1 MNTQPRQH
9 YAHREFRREISEELA
24 IKYAIACEVLAH
36 YRDAH
41 IVDVEV
47 RHTAWA
53 GRPAMKVRV
62 TFTSERKDEDD
73 AIASEV
79 IGNSMDE
86 ILRRLRAPR
95 ATVTSL
101 SKARQARR
109 AVDPAEAK

>member
-1 MNTQPRQH
+1 MNTQPKLH
-9 YAHREFRREISEELA
+9 YAHREFRREISEDLA
-24 IKYAIACEVLAH
+24 IKYAITCEVLQY

-47 RHTAWA
+47 RHTTWA

-73 AIASEV
+73 AIANEV
-79 IGNSMDE
+79 IGRSMDE
-86 ILRRLRAPR
+86 ILRRLTAPP

-101 SKARQARR
+101 SEARLARR
-109 AVDPAEAK
+109 AVDPAGAE

>member
-1 MNTQPRQH
+1 MAAQLKKH
-9 YAHREFRREISEELA
+9 YAHREFRREISEDLA
-24 IKYAIACEVLAH
+24 IKYAIACEVQQY

-47 RHTAWA
+47 RHTTWA

-79 IGNSMDE
+79 IGKSMDE
-86 ILRRLRAPR
+86 ILRRLRAPK

-101 SKARQARR
+101 SEFREARQ
-109 AVDPAEAK
+109 DS